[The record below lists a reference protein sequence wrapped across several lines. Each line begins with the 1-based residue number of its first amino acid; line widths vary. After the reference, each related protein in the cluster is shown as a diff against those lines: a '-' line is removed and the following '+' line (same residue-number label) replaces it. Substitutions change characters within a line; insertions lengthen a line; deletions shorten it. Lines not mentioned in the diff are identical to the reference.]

1 MYAQNSNITIRE
13 ASSDEFEKFGRLNYA
28 IKQEWN
34 DPLFNMLYS
43 EVSAEDWLNF
53 NPIQE
58 KSMASATGEAKV
70 IIAEDCTTGSIV
82 GLAGVLKCDPSFP
95 PKMASHFPPGFN
107 VNEFRKMEGP
117 RLAWKNQ
124 MLSMYGGFLC
134 ESNKFLT
141 SCATN

>member
-13 ASSDEFEKFGRLNYA
+13 ASSDEFEKIGRLNYA

-34 DPLFNMLYS
+34 DPLFNLLCS

-53 NPIQE
+53 NPIRG
-58 KSMASATGEAKV
+58 KSMTAATGKAKV
-70 IIAEDCTTGSIV
+70 IIAEDCRTGSIV
-82 GLAGVLKCDPSFP
+82 GLAGISKCDPSFP
-95 PKMASHFPPGFN
+95 PKVALHFPPGFN

-124 MLSMYGGFLC
+124 LLSMNGGFLC
-134 ESNKFLT
+134 ASNKFWT
-141 SCATN
+141 FCATN